1 MHLPPQARVTLANK
15 LTVGLIRCAGREGDH
30 VKSALIFISELK
42 FARKNYY
49 IMKNKLFFLLIPEDI
64 FFIFVVQLL
73 CVKIPGKLFAL
84 VSCWTVNI

>member
-15 LTVGLIRCAGREGDH
+15 LTVGLIRCAGRDRDR
-30 VKSALIFISELK
+30 VKSALIFISKLK

-49 IMKNKLFFLLIPEDI
+49 IVKNKLFFFCLYQKA

-73 CVKIPGKLFAL
+73 CVKLPGKLFAL